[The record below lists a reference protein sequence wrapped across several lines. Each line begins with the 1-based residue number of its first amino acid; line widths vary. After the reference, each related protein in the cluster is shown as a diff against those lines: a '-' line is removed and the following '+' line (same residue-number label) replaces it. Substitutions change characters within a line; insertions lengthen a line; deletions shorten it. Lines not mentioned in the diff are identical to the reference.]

1 MMAQRRMT
9 EGALTTT
16 NSPGWGT
23 RWTRVKNFVLG
34 EQGLQQSRA
43 SHSLMATLIFVVF
56 AGVQQMEVWGG
67 LIEQRESNLLSAYNI
82 LGAFAFFALIRSGR
96 NLRVAADPSLSFE
109 QCLFGVTSI
118 CGSYAI
124 TGPARGGIMAIM
136 LLILVFAMF
145 ALKPHKIQQLSGLA
159 VLGLGAVMCWKGLTD
174 PDRYPALVEGTHA
187 LIAVI
192 LMSSIS
198 VLSFRMG
205 SMRALLQQQKS
216 DLQRALDENRRLATL
231 DELTGLVNR
240 RYIGS
245 ILGAENERQR
255 RGGEPMSVALI
266 DIDFFKRINDNHG
279 HAAGDAV
286 LRGFATLA
294 SATMRSGDTVSRW
307 GGEEFL
313 VVMPATDKAEAMR
326 AIERLRFEFST
337 LSFIGIDETVDA
349 TFSAGIATHRDRET
363 VEELVERADRCM
375 YAAKAGGRNRVRGDV
390 RA

>member
-1 MMAQRRMT
+1 
-9 EGALTTT
+9 
-16 NSPGWGT
+16 
-23 RWTRVKNFVLG
+23 
-34 EQGLQQSRA
+34 
-43 SHSLMATLIFVVF
+43 
-56 AGVQQMEVWGG
+56 
-67 LIEQRESNLLSAYNI
+67 
-82 LGAFAFFALIRSGR
+82 
-96 NLRVAADPSLSFE
+96 
-109 QCLFGVTSI
+109 
-118 CGSYAI
+118 
-124 TGPARGGIMAIM
+124 
-136 LLILVFAMF
+136 
-145 ALKPHKIQQLSGLA
+145 
-159 VLGLGAVMCWKGLTD
+159 
-174 PDRYPALVEGTHA
+174 
-187 LIAVI
+187 
-192 LMSSIS
+192 
-198 VLSFRMG
+198 
-205 SMRALLQQQKS
+205 MRALLQQQKS